1 MPLRQQITERLF
13 LLSVA
18 AAVLMAA
25 DLAVKATVPTS
36 PWHFHQR
43 SNAWEVLCV
52 VLLFGAL
59 ALARIPSRAVAIGAG
74 VMSGGVA
81 GNLLSARAND
91 NRVPNPLV
99 VGDYMIRVQR
109 RRRVHPH
116 RKPAADDLADGRHDP
131 PSRALD
137 PAAPLEGGRASPLQL
152 VAPPR
157 GRSKSKVPGNG
168 K

>member
-1 MPLRQQITERLF
+1 MQHMPLRQQVAERLF
-13 LLSVA
+13 LVSAA

-25 DLAVKATVPTS
+25 DLAVKATVPTA

-43 SNAWEVLCV
+43 SNAWEILCV
-52 VLLFGAL
+52 VLLLGAL

-99 VGDYMIRVQR
+99 IGDYMNGIAFN
-109 RRRVHPH
+109 
-116 RKPAADDLADGRHDP
+116 AADVFI
-131 PSRALD
+131 
-137 PAAPLEGGRASPLQL
+137 L
-152 VAPPR
+152 VGNLLLMVSLMAVTIRNRERLIPPR
-157 GRSKSKVPGNG
+157 RWKAALARRFGSE
-168 K
+168 

>member
-1 MPLRQQITERLF
+1 MHDMPLRQQLAERLF
-13 LLSVA
+13 LVSAA

-25 DLAVKATVPTS
+25 DLAVKATVPTM

-43 SNAWEVLCV
+43 SNAWEILCV
-52 VLLFGAL
+52 VLLLGAL

-99 VGDYMIRVQR
+99 IGDYATGIAFNAADIFILVGNLLLMVSLMAVTIRNRDRLIPPRRWKAALR
-109 RRRVHPH
+109 RRF
-116 RKPAADDLADGRHDP
+116 
-131 PSRALD
+131 S
-137 PAAPLEGGRASPLQL
+137 S
-152 VAPPR
+152 
-157 GRSKSKVPGNG
+157 
-168 K
+168 

>member
-1 MPLRQQITERLF
+1 MPLRQQIAERL
-13 LLSVA
+13 LLVSAA

-25 DLAVKATVPTS
+25 DLSVKATVPTS

-52 VLLFGAL
+52 VLLLGAL

-99 VGDYMIRVQR
+99 LGDYMNGFAFNVADVFILVGNLILMVSLMAVTIRHRDRLVPPRRWKAALR
-109 RRRVHPH
+109 RRF
-116 RKPAADDLADGRHDP
+116 D
-131 PSRALD
+131 S
-137 PAAPLEGGRASPLQL
+137 E
-152 VAPPR
+152 
-157 GRSKSKVPGNG
+157 
-168 K
+168 

>member
-1 MPLRQQITERLF
+1 MQHMPLRQQVAERLF
-13 LLSVA
+13 LVSAA

-25 DLAVKATVPTS
+25 DLAVKATVPTA

-43 SNAWEVLCV
+43 SNAWEILCV
-52 VLLFGAL
+52 VLLLGAL

-99 VGDYMIRVQR
+99 IGDYMNGIAFN
-109 RRRVHPH
+109 
-116 RKPAADDLADGRHDP
+116 AADVFI
-131 PSRALD
+131 
-137 PAAPLEGGRASPLQL
+137 L
-152 VAPPR
+152 VGNLLLMVSLMAVTIRNRERLIPPR
-157 GRSKSKVPGNG
+157 RWKAAVARRFGSE
-168 K
+168 